1 MRLLS
6 RSFRVIFSN
15 SSGVLI
21 HPRTAL
27 FFFLIF
33 FFAGNLLADTLTQR
47 RPSIGL
53 VLSGGGAKGF
63 AHIGALKV
71 FEEAGL
77 QFDYVGGTSMGSI
90 VGGLYAMGYHPD
102 SMVSLVSRQNWN
114 EVMNDRLPRKYIP
127 TEEKYSAERYVVT
140 LPFRKRKV
148 TLRQGLVTGQRID
161 MLLTRLTSPFYE
173 VKEFNKLPIPFV
185 CIGTDLL
192 TGENVILNKGSLN
205 KAIRASMSIPSYFDP
220 VEIDERILIDGGVI
234 NNYPVEEVM
243 EMGAEIIVGVDVQ
256 SGLHKQEELNSLVK
270 ILDQVTAFY
279 RIDAYKT
286 GVEQTDI
293 FIKPVLRP
301 YEVMSFNDYDSII
314 SRGETAA
321 RLYFDQLKN
330 LADSLNRIEYRE
342 KRRLNTQPLDSV
354 YVGLVE
360 YRGLKNVSRSFV
372 NGVLKIQPGTW
383 VHLDEFEDNIKY
395 AYGSGFFEHLNYSL
409 QPFDEGEGI
418 RLIVDAKEASSGLL
432 GAGINYN
439 SDYKASVLINATFK
453 NVLFK
458 GSKVFVDLNLGES
471 PRLSGLYLVDRG
483 FSPGFGLR
491 ATTFRLKINQYSQ
504 GKVTEVYN
512 IVQSK
517 ADAFFHIN
525 YKNSLQFRT
534 GTEFEYIKIQ
544 SDIDPE
550 QTVDYT
556 PYLNI
561 FAEWKLD
568 TYDKTY
574 FPEKGI
580 KMHTK
585 LKYISTINEAWANN
599 IFSNALVASVRY
611 SHNFYVARN
620 HVFRAGFDAG
630 VTFRDDPPPPQ
641 HWFVLGGQTTTN
653 YFDGIF
659 SFTGLRFVE
668 EMGLNTVNLKLL
680 WQYQIYPK
688 FYVIGQWD
696 LGLIN
701 DSVERLFDSKDII
714 SGFGVTFG
722 YDSFI
727 GPVELSLMGSNQS
740 NGVSNYI
747 NIGFWF

>member
-1 MRLLS
+1 MSLLS
-6 RSFRVIFSN
+6 RNFKAFCLN
-15 SSGVLI
+15 CFGAGKDAKL
-21 HPRTAL
+21 AL
-27 FFFLIF
+27 FLLIGI
-33 FFAGNLLADTLTQR
+33 ASVGNSVADTLVPQ
-47 RPSIGL
+47 RPSLGL

-102 SMVSLVSRQNWN
+102 SMVSLVSSQNWN
-114 EVMNDRLPRKYIP
+114 EVMNDKLPRKFIP

-140 LPFRKRKV
+140 FPFKERKV
-148 TLRQGLVTGQRID
+148 SLRQGLVTGQRID
-161 MLLTRLTSPFYE
+161 LLLTRLTSPFYE
-173 VKEFNKLPIPFV
+173 ITDFHKLPVPFV

-192 TGENVILNKGSLN
+192 TGENVILNKGSLST
-205 KAIRASMSIPSYFDP
+205 AIRASMSIPSYFNP

-234 NNYPVEEVM
+234 NNYPVEEVRA
-243 EMGAEIIVGVDVQ
+243 MGADIIVGVDVQ
-256 SGLHKQEELNSLVK
+256 SGLHKQEDLNSLVK

-279 RIDAYKT
+279 RIDAYET
-286 GVEQTDI
+286 GVKQTDF

-314 SRGETAA
+314 SRGEFAA
-321 RLYFDQLKN
+321 RLHFDQLKKM
-330 LADSLNRIEYRE
+330 ADSLNLLEYRE
-342 KRRLNTQPLDSV
+342 KRKLDARPLDSIF
-354 YVGLVE
+354 VGLVE
-360 YRGLKNVSRSFV
+360 YRGLKNVSKSFI
-372 NGVLKIQPGTW
+372 NGVLEIQPGTW
-383 VHLDEFEDNIKY
+383 VKLDELEDNIKY
-395 AYGSGFFEHLNYSL
+395 AYGSGFFEHLSYSL
-409 QPFDEGEGI
+409 QPFEEGMGS
-418 RLIVDAKEASSGLL
+418 RLVIDAREASSGLL

-439 SDYKASVLINATFK
+439 SDYKASVLLNATFK

-491 ATTFRLKINQYSQ
+491 ATTFRLKINQYNE
-504 GKVTEVYN
+504 GKVAEVFN

-534 GTEFEYIKIQ
+534 GAEFEYIKIQ

-550 QTVDYT
+550 LTVTYT

-561 FAEWKLD
+561 FAEWQLD
-568 TYDKTY
+568 TYDKAY
-574 FPEKGI
+574 YPGRGQ
-580 KMHTK
+580 K
-585 LKYISTINEAWANN
+585 LHAKIKYISTISNDWAGDL
-599 IFSNALVASVRY
+599 FSNAFVASLRY
-611 SHNFYVARN
+611 SQNIPVTAR
-620 HVFRAGFDAG
+620 HVFKAGFDGG
-630 VTFRDDPPPPQ
+630 VTFREEPPPPQ
-641 HWFVLGGQTTTN
+641 HWFILGGQTATN

-659 SFTGLRFVE
+659 PFTGLRFIE
-668 EMGLNTVNLKLL
+668 KMGLNTISVKLS
-680 WQYQIYPK
+680 WQYKVFPK
-688 FYVIGQWD
+688 FYTIGHWD

-701 DSVERLFDSKDII
+701 DLFSDMFNEKALI
-714 SGFGVTFG
+714 SGFGITFG
-722 YDSFI
+722 YESFI

-740 NGVSNYI
+740 NGMSNYI